1 MTVIGS
7 LKAGLGKCTVTF
19 NLAIRLATVGCK
31 GAAEYNAPA
40 VVLYADHL
48 G

>member
-7 LKAGLGKCTVTF
+7 LKTGPGKRTVTF
-19 NLAIRLATVGCK
+19 HPAIRLATVGCD
-31 GAAEYNAPA
+31 GAAEYDAPA